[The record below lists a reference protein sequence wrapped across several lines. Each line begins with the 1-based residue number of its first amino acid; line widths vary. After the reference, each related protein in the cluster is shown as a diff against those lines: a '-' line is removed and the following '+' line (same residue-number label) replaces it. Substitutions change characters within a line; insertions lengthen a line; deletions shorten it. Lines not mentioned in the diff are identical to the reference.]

1 MKISFKWDAYTKQKV
16 DEMAK
21 VNLERET
28 AVKDIAFANEK
39 LEAHRLT
46 LLESFTKPVC
56 SQPKNAGWLA
66 QKLSEK
72 YHSLRITIA
81 YENGYASVSAIP
93 NAKVFETGH
102 YPEQQSATALASS
115 AKMSSQ
121 WPSWDV
127 VAAFAD
133 GYNLACGVLKENEE
147 LKAKISQMRDER
159 RDMMPFHPAM
169 MMGRGF

>member
-1 MKISFKWDAYTKQKV
+1 MKISFKWDDYTKQKV
-16 DEMAK
+16 NEMAK

-28 AVKDIAFANEK
+28 AVKDIELANK
-39 LEAHRLT
+39 GLEEFRLA
-46 LLESFTKPVC
+46 LLESFAKPVC

-72 YHSLRITIA
+72 YPSLRITIA
-81 YENGYASVSAIP
+81 YENGYASVAAIP
-93 NAKVFETGH
+93 NAKVFEGGH
-102 YPEQQSATALASS
+102 YPEQQSVGALAAL
-115 AKMSSQ
+115 AKVTSM
-121 WPSWDV
+121 WPTWDV